1 MRNFR
6 NHIIYV
12 KTDAYFTVEAAFL
25 IPVVL
30 CLFAFVIYL
39 AFFMYDRCLLT
50 QDSYQM
56 ALYESEWKSSE
67 DKDGSS
73 GFSPDKLRYFMLK
86 ALNIE
91 GQKKGKNYTAQAS
104 ASVHTMFGHGMIGL
118 GRADWDLTSEST
130 ARVSDPPKAFRTYRR
145 SVRVAEKIAQ
155 RVKAGL
161 GEELREEGDGS

>member
-6 NHIIYV
+6 NHIKFV

-30 CLFAFVIYL
+30 CLFALVIYL
-39 AFFMYDRCLLT
+39 SFFMYDRCLLT
-50 QDSYQM
+50 QDSYQT
-56 ALYESEWKSSE
+56 ALYGSERKNSE
-67 DKDGSS
+67 DQEES
-73 GFSPDKLRYFMLK
+73 GVFSPDKSRYFMLN

-104 ASVHTMFGHGMIGL
+104 ASVHTMFDHRMISLDRG
-118 GRADWDLTSEST
+118 DWDLASEST

-161 GEELREEGDGS
+161 GEEGDGS